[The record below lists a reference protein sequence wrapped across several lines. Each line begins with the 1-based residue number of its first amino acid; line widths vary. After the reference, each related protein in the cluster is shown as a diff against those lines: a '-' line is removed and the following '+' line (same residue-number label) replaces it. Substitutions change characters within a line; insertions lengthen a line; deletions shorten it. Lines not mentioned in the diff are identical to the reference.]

1 MAILR
6 HIVIGLLALALT
18 VGTGWQACVTLQQ
31 QHPSSAAALVDHIAS
46 HQSHEHH
53 QHAMAQDQGARVDD
67 PEAIDDNVQQKNA
80 EDACLKCCGACM
92 LTSVMPLAPAWT
104 VILAFSHLTFA
115 PLSQQLRGH
124 IVFIDP
130 DIPKPIV

>member
-1 MAILR
+1 MAVLR

-18 VGTGWQACVTLQQ
+18 VGPGWQACATLQR
-31 QHPSSAAALVDHIAS
+31 QHSPSAAAPVDHIAS
-46 HQSHEHH
+46 HQGHEHH

-80 EDACLKCCGACM
+80 DDAYLKCCGACM
-92 LTSVMPLAPAWT
+92 LTSVMPPAPVWSVVRA
-104 VILAFSHLTFA
+104 VSRLSFA
-115 PLSQQLRGH
+115 SRSEQLRGH